1 VNLLAQRVPLIRE
14 TMMDNPLTRWG
25 DACYPVVK

>member
-1 VNLLAQRVPLIRE
+1 LQPLLPLVIE
-14 TMMDNPLTRWG
+14 TMMDNPGTLWG